1 MFAIG
6 ANLAVQSFNR
16 ICVSDSN
23 TLSGAIST
31 THKTV
36 LATKSTQIQK
46 ENFKKLSSYLEKT
59 ASILQELTKFEIND
73 SGSLKNVIHVLS
85 KHVSEANNLA
95 LECSN
100 RNRIYLLLNSRK
112 IVKSLE
118 NVTKEIGG
126 DINLLPNL
134 IPFNGLSQ
142 DITKLSNTMTDAK
155 YQETLRED
163 EIKEKIELGIRER
176 NVDRAFAND
185 LLVSIAEVIGIS
197 TDQSVLRQEYE
208 DFKNEMETV
217 GPAED
222 VAEVLQIEQIVALLG
237 KADMIATLEEREKKY
252 FSKRNSL
259 GRQPLEPLQSFYCP
273 ITGDVMEDP
282 VETPSGHS
290 FERCAIEKWLAEG
303 NNSCPITKKPLKA
316 SALRTNKTLRQSIE
330 EWRDRNTMIFIGS
343 MKSRILS
350 KEEEE
355 VIASLGKLRDLCS
368 ERELHQ
374 EWLMMEDYLPV
385 FVSLLSSKNFQ
396 IRSHVLAILRILATN
411 NDDRKETIAQMD
423 DGIKLIVC
431 SLARKIEETKL
442 ALELLMELSANE
454 VARNIIGSSQGCILL
469 LVTISGSNDP
479 QAAID
484 AKKLLDTLSLLHQ
497 NIVQMAK
504 ANYFG
509 PLLHLLSSG
518 SESVQREMA
527 ETLSEV
533 EMTDHGKLTVCESGA
548 VESLVAMLSHVD
560 IEMKKSAILALEKL
574 SGVPQN
580 GLRMITQGA
589 VDLLFGILFRESLSM
604 PDLVEKV
611 VATIMNLALSLTSD
625 EPESQAIPFLES
637 EEDVF
642 KLFSLISLN
651 GPNVQQSVLRT
662 FLAVSQSPSGSHIRK
677 TLRKISSVQ
686 VLVQLCEHENLA
698 VRSNAVKLFC
708 ALIKDGSDETF
719 EEHVGP
725 KCVETLL
732 RIIPTSNNVEESV
745 ASMEIISN
753 LPKTPKMTRW
763 ILDAGAL
770 ELIVSILSNRFQKPE
785 IMIESASG
793 ALCRFTVSSNPDLQ
807 KKVAETGIITTLV
820 HLLDS
825 GTPLTK
831 QNVAVSLRQFSES
844 SRSLTRPVEPK
855 SSLFTCCLASPEPG
869 CTVHSGIC
877 TIESSFCLVEA
888 NAVNPL
894 AKVLDEADV
903 GACNASLDALI
914 TLIDGEQLQ
923 KGSKV
928 LEGGDVIAKM
938 VKLLSSPVVG
948 LQEKALVELERIF
961 RQPEYKQKYK
971 SSAQMPLVEITQ
983 RGSSAMKSVAAK
995 ILAHLNVLNEQSS
1008 FF

>member
-1 MFAIG
+1 MI
-6 ANLAVQSFNR
+6 
-16 ICVSDSN
+16 
-23 TLSGAIST
+23 
-31 THKTV
+31 
-36 LATKSTQIQK
+36 
-46 ENFKKLSSYLEKT
+46 
-59 ASILQELTKFEIND
+59 
-73 SGSLKNVIHVLS
+73 
-85 KHVSEANNLA
+85 
-95 LECSN
+95 
-100 RNRIYLLLNSRK
+100 
-112 IVKSLE
+112 
-118 NVTKEIGG
+118 
-126 DINLLPNL
+126 
-134 IPFNGLSQ
+134 
-142 DITKLSNTMTDAK
+142 DAK
-155 YQETLRED
+155 YQEPVRED
-163 EIKEKIELGIRER
+163 EIREKIELGIRER
-176 NVDRAFAND
+176 SVDRAYAND
-185 LLVSIAEVIGIS
+185 LLVSIADVIGIS
-197 TDQSVLRQEYE
+197 TEQSVLRQEYE
-208 DFKNEMETV
+208 EFKNEMETV

-222 VAEVLQIEQIVALLG
+222 VAEVLQIEQIVVLLG
-237 KADMIATLEEREKKY
+237 KADIIATLEEREKKY

-290 FERCAIEKWLAEG
+290 FERYAIEKWLAEE
-303 NNSCPITKKPLKA
+303 NSSCPVTKTPLKV

-343 MKSRILS
+343 MKSQILS
-350 KEEEE
+350 NEDEE
-355 VIASLGKLRDLCS
+355 VIVSLGKLRALCL

-374 EWLMMEDYLPV
+374 DWVMMEDYLPV
-385 FVSLLSSKNFQ
+385 LVSLLSTKNFQ
-396 IRSHVLAILRILATN
+396 IRSLVLDILRILAAY
-411 NDDRKETIAQMD
+411 NDDRKETIAKTD

-431 SLARKIEETKL
+431 SLARKIEESKL
-442 ALELLMELSANE
+442 ALQLLMELSEND

-469 LVTISGSNDP
+469 LVTISGSDDP
-479 QAAID
+479 QAASD
-484 AKKLLDTLSLLHQ
+484 AKKLLENLSFLQQ

-518 SESVQREMA
+518 SESVRREMA

-560 IEMKKSAILALEKL
+560 IEMKKAAILALEKL

-580 GLRMITQGA
+580 GLKMIKQGA

-604 PDLVEKV
+604 PNLVEKV
-611 VATIMNLALSLTSD
+611 VATITNLALSFASND
-625 EPESQAIPFLES
+625 PDHHEIPFLES
-637 EEDVF
+637 EEDIF

-662 FLAVSQSPSGSHIRK
+662 YLAVCQSPSGSNIRK

-708 ALIKDGSDETF
+708 ALVKDGSDETF

-732 RIIPTSNNVEESV
+732 RIISTSDNVEESV

-753 LPKTPKMTRW
+753 LPKNPKMTRW

-793 ALCRFTVSSNPDLQ
+793 ALCRFTVSTNHDLQ

-825 GTPLTK
+825 GSSLTK
-831 QNVAVSLRQFSES
+831 KNVAVSLRQFSDS
-844 SRSLTRPVEPK
+844 SGSLSMPVEPK
-855 SSLFTCCLASPEPG
+855 SGLFSCCLASAEPG

-877 TIESSFCLVEA
+877 TIESSFCLLEA

-903 GACNASLDALI
+903 GACNASLDALF
-914 TLIDGEQLQ
+914 TLINGEQLQ

-928 LEGGDVIAKM
+928 LESGDVIAKM
-938 VKLLSSPVVG
+938 VKLLSSPDVR

-961 RQPEYKQKYK
+961 RLPEYKQKYK

-983 RGSSAMKSVAAK
+983 RGSSRMKSLAAK

>member
-1 MFAIG
+1 M
-6 ANLAVQSFNR
+6 S
-16 ICVSDSN
+16 SN
-23 TLSGAIST
+23 GPDPDTLSWAIST
-31 THKTV
+31 TLKT
-36 LATKSTQIQK
+36 LHATKSTQIQK
-46 ENFKKLSSYLEKT
+46 ENFNKLSSYLEKIT
-59 ASILQELTKFEIND
+59 HILQELTNFEIND
-73 SGSLKNVIHVLS
+73 SGSLKNAIHVLT

-95 LECSN
+95 LECTN
-100 RNRIYLLLNSRK
+100 RNKIYLLLNSK
-112 IVKSLE
+112 KLVKTLE
-118 NVTKEIGG
+118 NITKEMANAL
-126 DINLLPNL
+126 NLLPNF
-134 IPFNGLSQ
+134 ISFNGLSQ
-142 DITKLSNTMTDAK
+142 DIIKLSNIMMEPK
-155 YQETLRED
+155 YQETVRED
-163 EIKEKIELGIRER
+163 EIKERIESGIRER
-176 NVDRAFAND
+176 NVDRAYANS
-185 LLVSIAEVIGIS
+185 LLVSIADVIGIS
-197 TDQSVLRQEYE
+197 TEQSVLRQEYE
-208 DFKNEMETV
+208 EFKNEMETV

-222 VAEVLQIEQIVALLG
+222 VAEVLQVEQIVALLG
-237 KADMIATLEEREKKY
+237 KADIIATLEEREKKY

-290 FERCAIEKWLAEG
+290 FERYAIEKWLAEG
-303 NNSCPITKKPLKA
+303 NNGCPITKTPLKA
-316 SALRTNKTLRQSIE
+316 SGLRTNKTLRQSIE

-350 KEEEE
+350 NEEEE
-355 VIASLGKLRDLCS
+355 VIVSLGKLRDLCL

-385 FVSLLSSKNFQ
+385 LLSLLSTKNFK
-396 IRSHVLAILRILATN
+396 IRSHVLVILRILATN
-411 NDDRKETIAQMD
+411 NDDRKETIAKTD

-431 SLARKIEETKL
+431 SLARKIKESKL
-442 ALELLMELSANE
+442 ALQLLTELSENE

-469 LVTISGSNDP
+469 LVTISGSDDP
-479 QAAID
+479 QVAND
-484 AKKLLDTLSLLHQ
+484 AKKLLDNLSFLPQ

-504 ANYFG
+504 ANYFE

-518 SESVQREMA
+518 SETVQREMA
-527 ETLSEV
+527 DTLSEV

-560 IEMKKSAILALEKL
+560 IEMKKAAILALEKL

-580 GLRMITQGA
+580 GLKMIKQGA

-604 PDLVEKV
+604 PILVEKV
-611 VATIMNLALSLTSD
+611 VATIMNLALSLTSGELD
-625 EPESQAIPFLES
+625 HQEIPFLES

-662 FLAVSQSPSGSHIRK
+662 FLVVSQSPSGSNIRK

-708 ALIKDGSDETF
+708 GLIKDGSENDDTF
-719 EEHVGP
+719 QEHVGP

-732 RIIPTSNNVEESV
+732 RIITTSDKVEEGV

-753 LPKTPKMTRW
+753 LPKNPKMTRW
-763 ILDAGAL
+763 ILDARAL
-770 ELIVSILSNRFQKPE
+770 ELIVSILTNRFQKPE

-793 ALCRFTVSSNPDLQ
+793 ALSRFTVSSNPDLQ

-825 GTPLTK
+825 GSSLTK
-831 QNVAVSLRQFSES
+831 RNVSVSLRQFSES
-844 SRSLTRPVEPK
+844 SSSLTRPVKPK
-855 SSLFTCCLASPEPG
+855 SSLFSCCLASPELG

-877 TIESSFCLVEA
+877 AIDSSFCLLEA

-903 GACNASLDALI
+903 GACDAALDALL
-914 TLIDGEQLQ
+914 TLIAGELLQ

-938 VKLLSSPVVG
+938 VKLLSSADVR

-961 RQPEYKQKYK
+961 RLPEYKQKYK

-983 RGSSAMKSVAAK
+983 RGSSGMKSIAAK